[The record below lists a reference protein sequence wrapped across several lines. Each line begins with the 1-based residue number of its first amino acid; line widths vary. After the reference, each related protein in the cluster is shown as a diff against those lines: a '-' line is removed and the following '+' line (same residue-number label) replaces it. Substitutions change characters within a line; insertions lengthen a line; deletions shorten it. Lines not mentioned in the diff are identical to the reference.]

1 MPRGEFRQ
9 LISETVCASQLT
21 QVLVELRGMRSSLG
35 EVAGASELILVSGLS
50 RTQEMIAAFQPT
62 IVEGNATPESVE
74 GGTLTEEGGE
84 EEEGNDREET
94 SL

>member
-1 MPRGEFRQ
+1 
-9 LISETVCASQLT
+9 
-21 QVLVELRGMRSSLG
+21 MRSSLG
-35 EVAGASELILVSGLS
+35 ELAGASELILASGLS
-50 RTQEMIAAFQPT
+50 WTQEMIAAFQPT

-74 GGTLTEEGGE
+74 GRHLIEEGEE